1 MNSNKLNRMKL
12 DKEEFNRLQSDTGD
26 WVLHFKKEEDL
37 NILLNFKESENLSPF
52 HLIMNKQ
59 ELLDLKTLLNKLT

>member
-1 MNSNKLNRMKL
+1 MEV
-12 DKEEFNRLQSDTGD
+12 DKEEFTRLQSDTGD

-52 HLIMNKQ
+52 HLIMNKE
-59 ELLDLKTLLNKLT
+59 ELLDLKTLLNKLK